1 MFALLNRIQ
10 LQDPDEGDDEDRC
23 SIVVS
28 LMRIDRKRT
37 PATEKPP
44 IGFAI
49 YKVKTHSRKIGFL
62 KYGLP
67 IFLIDFFFQL
77 FLVRYYSNCNYVFFN
92 KVCVVV
98 FRFLVTFEIPKSV
111 SADDFLRLLRHK

>member
-1 MFALLNRIQ
+1 MRLQVEKSNKRREYTSDVREEWKQRYLHKQVSVSRKLKKMFVLLNRIQ
-10 LQDPDEGDDEDRC
+10 LQDPDEDDDEDCC

-49 YKVKTHSRKIGFL
+49 YKVKTL
-62 KYGLP
+62 
-67 IFLIDFFFQL
+67 
-77 FLVRYYSNCNYVFFN
+77 
-92 KVCVVV
+92 
-98 FRFLVTFEIPKSV
+98 
-111 SADDFLRLLRHK
+111 

>member
-1 MFALLNRIQ
+1 MRLKVEKSNERREYTSDVREEWKQRYLYKQVSVSRKLKKMFALLNRIQ
-10 LQDPDEGDDEDRC
+10 LQDPDEDDDEDRC

-62 KYGLP
+62 KYGLL
-67 IFLIDFFFQL
+67 IF
-77 FLVRYYSNCNYVFFN
+77 
-92 KVCVVV
+92 
-98 FRFLVTFEIPKSV
+98 
-111 SADDFLRLLRHK
+111 